1 MLFSIVAALIYLFF
15 AAPIYNPTKSM
26 RVPFSPHPK
35 IDLIDKKSEAR
46 ENK

>member
-1 MLFSIVAALIYLFF
+1 MLFSIVAALIYLIF
-15 AAPIYNPTKSM
+15 AAPIYNPNSI
-26 RVPFSPHPK
+26 RGFPFSPHSK